1 MENYKDLREKH
12 KDLKKGDLPDGVGV
26 RVHIR
31 HRRDQVTP
39 VVDIKCAD
47 ALEEGDIFTNDNVD
61 DLWAYMHY
69 VADLETKK
77 TGLQCEVS
85 CTIPNGTRQGK
96 AVPQLKIGWIR
107 QGRHPFDNLY
117 VNFAVP
123 KGNSKSNGVVLDKA
137 EEKSFEDFKKSFNKA
152 SK

>member
-1 MENYKDLREKH
+1 MENYKELREKH
-12 KDLKKGDLPDGVGV
+12 KDLKKGNLPDDVGV
-26 RVHIR
+26 KVYVR
-31 HRRDQVTP
+31 HRRDRVTP

-47 ALEEGDIFTNDNVD
+47 ALEDG
-61 DLWAYMHY
+61 HY

-85 CTIPNGTRQGK
+85 CSIPNGTRQGK
-96 AVPQLKIGWIR
+96 AVPQLKVGFIR
-107 QGRHPFDNLY
+107 HDRHPLDNIY

-123 KGNSKSNGVVLDKA
+123 TGNSKSNGVVLDKA

-152 SK
+152 